1 MIGTQRLRVLQQ
13 VARHGSL
20 AGAARALATTQP
32 AVAHHVGE
40 LEREVGTALVV
51 RHGRGVR
58 LTEAGTVLA
67 AHADAILSRLE
78 AAQDDVAAIAGLRA
92 GRVRIAAYPTAAATL
107 VPRALVA
114 LRRAHPDVE
123 VTLDEQEPPEALAA
137 LRAGDVD
144 LAVTFRYPEAAPDAD
159 HGLARTPLGDDPI
172 DIVVPASS
180 GDIGGRPPATGVTKG
195 PVPAPEPGDD
205 PGYRLA
211 DLAGETWVAGCD
223 RCRAHLLTAGRRAG
237 FEPRIAF
244 TTDDFVTQ
252 QALVAAGLAVA
263 AMPRSTLGA
272 HADPGVRAGP
282 CADLGRRHVEVVS
295 AGDRLPPAVAALRG
309 HLVAAAEQQV
319 VAAAD

>member
-13 VARHGSL
+13 VARQGSL
-20 AGAARALATTQP
+20 AGAARALAYTQP

-58 LTEAGTVLA
+58 LTEAGAVLA

-78 AAQDDVAAIAGLRA
+78 AAQDEVAAIAGLRA

-114 LRRAHPDVE
+114 LRAAHPAVD
-123 VTLDEQEPPEALAA
+123 VTLDELEPPEALAA
-137 LRAGDVD
+137 LRAGEVD
-144 LAVTFRYPEAAPDAD
+144 LAVTFRYPEAPPDPG
-159 HGLARTPLGDDPI
+159 HGLTVMSLGDDPI

-180 GDIGGRPPATGVTKG
+180 SLASSSSSLASSSSSPSF
-195 PVPAPEPGDD
+195 
-205 PGYRLA
+205 RLA

-223 RCRAHLLTAGRRAG
+223 RCRAHLVDAGRRAG
-237 FEPRIAF
+237 FVPRIAF

-263 AMPRSTLGA
+263 AMPRSTLEA
-272 HADPGVRAGP
+272 HADAGLHAGP
-282 CADLGRRHVEVVS
+282 CPDLGVRHIEVVT
-295 AGDRLPPAVAALRG
+295 AADPLPPAVTALRA
-309 HLVAAAEQQV
+309 HLTNPA
-319 VAAAD
+319 